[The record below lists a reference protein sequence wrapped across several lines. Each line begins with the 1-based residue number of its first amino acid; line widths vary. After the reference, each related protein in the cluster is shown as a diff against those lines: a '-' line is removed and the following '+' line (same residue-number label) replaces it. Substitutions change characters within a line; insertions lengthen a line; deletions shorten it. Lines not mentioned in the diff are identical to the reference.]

1 MERFDWN
8 VLLQQGRQNPTA
20 ETSHRLAP
28 ASSAHLRASAVKLI
42 ISSTCQKTEEKKLT
56 ELLCF
61 LGCPLDFSFNI
72 KEVLNCMCNVCDITK
87 RPDQTRFS
95 VWCSKLKHVYSN
107 GAAVEFPLISL
118 PYSLHPLY
126 ANNKGTKQTCEK
138 VLQKWCGALSSLFFY
153 QHGSGRLLEK
163 CGYLGFLNV

>member
-118 PYSLHPLY
+118 HPIAYTLY
-126 ANNKGTKQTCEK
+126 TRTIKGRSRRVRKSYKSGVELYPACFSTNT
-138 VLQKWCGALSSLFFY
+138 GAVDF
-153 QHGSGRLLEK
+153 
-163 CGYLGFLNV
+163 